1 MTAEVVHLTV
11 NGRDRQGLVEP
22 RKTLAGQQIYA
33 SLLDKATAMSYSILQ
48 NRPFVDGNKRVG
60 HAAMETFLVLNGT
73 EITAPVDEQERLMLD
88 LGAGRV
94 SRGLLT
100 DWLRQYVKPSA

>member
-1 MTAEVVHLTV
+1 
-11 NGRDRQGLVEP
+11 
-22 RKTLAGQQIYA
+22 
-33 SLLDKATAMSYSILQ
+33 
-48 NRPFVDGNKRVG
+48 
-60 HAAMETFLVLNGT
+60 METFLVLNGT
-73 EITAPVDEQERLMLD
+73 EITAAVDEQERLMLD